1 MATAKQQQ
9 SLEERIEK
17 SSLTFRDKV
26 EFYNSIK
33 ALESSDSK
41 INVTLRQLSD
51 KLFTDSLDAESVNY
65 FNDLVSTIKALTIDY
80 NKLGT
85 MQRVSYLKMLGA
97 KVDKKM
103 SNDQLNKIYEE
114 LVK

>member
-1 MATAKQQQ
+1 MLDPKKIETAKIPFESKAQLWQTLK
-9 SLEERIEK
+9 SLEE
-17 SSLTFRDKV
+17 
-26 EFYNSIK
+26 
-33 ALESSDSK
+33 SDSK
-41 INVTLRQLSD
+41 IDNVLAALAD
-51 KLFTDSLDAESVNY
+51 KLFAGTIDADSVNY

-103 SNDQLNKIYEE
+103 SNDQLNEIYEE